1 MIRRPWHSAIWSI
14 GVFVAVAIDGCS
26 LHASDNAIPVVLHGR
41 GATGGLDWP
50 LTFGV
55 PFPDGALQG
64 HANIRLLDPAGK
76 EVPIQIRT
84 TGTWRSGSTR
94 WVLIDAQPP
103 IPQEKAAYRVEWGPA
118 VMRRAKPAARIA
130 IMESDQ
136 SIEVDT
142 GPLQFTLSKTNMSIF
157 SGIQLRAADGKLT
170 SVWPAGK
177 QSDLILEDDEGTV
190 YRGSLA
196 TNPDVKIEENGPL
209 RVSIKLEGWMRSDT
223 GHKLGRRIVR
233 VQAFA
238 GKRWLRVYDTW
249 VNTADSNEV
258 AYRNIA
264 FHLPYQGNH
273 CGFPE
278 TDRAASRRVQ
288 SSDYLLQYEHDKYEI
303 VSDNRTLSRADR
315 SHTC

>member
-136 SIEVDT
+136 SIEVELEDE
-142 GPLQFTLSKTNMSIF
+142 LISKMREIFQQYDFEEYDSEEEELSK
-157 SGIQLRAADGKLT
+157 
-170 SVWPAGK
+170 
-177 QSDLILEDDEGTV
+177 
-190 YRGSLA
+190 
-196 TNPDVKIEENGPL
+196 
-209 RVSIKLEGWMRSDT
+209 
-223 GHKLGRRIVR
+223 IVR
-233 VQAFA
+233 SMIN
-238 GKRWLRVYDTW
+238 Y
-249 VNTADSNEV
+249 ADQEGDLK
-258 AYRNIA
+258 NI
-264 FHLPYQGNH
+264 FV
-273 CGFPE
+273 
-278 TDRAASRRVQ
+278 RA
-288 SSDYLLQYEHDKYEI
+288 
-303 VSDNRTLSRADR
+303 
-315 SHTC
+315 